1 MPAYSIVGRPMWCVC
16 YNHLTTIARGVE
28 SMTTTES
35 KASTLESLDI
45 AQREFEAGN
54 YIESSRILWQATQAT
69 YRMLAEAH
77 GLNSSNLSA
86 IARALDK
93 KYNSRYHYLGY
104 LISGRLLRD
113 HAAMDVLEYGDLEY
127 PHEDLPPFIRKCYR
141 QFAPDDAS
149 Q

>member
-1 MPAYSIVGRPMWCVC
+1 
-16 YNHLTTIARGVE
+16 
-28 SMTTTES
+28 MTTTES

-54 YIESSRILWQATQAT
+54 YIESSRILWEATQAT
-69 YRMLAEAH
+69 YRMMAKAH
-77 GLNSSNLSA
+77 GLDTSNLGKVA
-86 IARALDK
+86 KALDK
-93 KYNSRYHYLGY
+93 KYNTRYRYLGY

-113 HAAMDVLEYGDLEY
+113 HAEMDVLEYYELDS

-149 Q
+149 